1 MDEPNFPENL
11 ASLIQ
16 RIGPLLQA
24 YFAPDL
30 LRVGGGSVLQARW
43 SHRVSNDIEMFVEP
57 QVYNSVIL
65 DRRDQLEKSLE
76 QIDGVDGSRC
86 WVDLNALYLECEGVE
101 VSLLPVASLK
111 QLQYDFVVP
120 QTEISTDYTSSILAQ
135 KLVYRMGAAN
145 IFEIRDLWDL
155 HYAQEN
161 ARGEFL
167 DAMRFVTTP
176 TALSISTL
184 LATLPA
190 NLLAKTDK
198 PLMGVRERVD
208 SRALI
213 ESVRNAILEA
223 TSD

>member
-24 YFAPDL
+24 YFAPDS

-43 SHRVSNDIEMFVEP
+43 SHRVSNDIKMFVEP

-65 DRRDQLEKSLE
+65 GRRDQLEKSLE
-76 QIDGVDGSRC
+76 QIEGVDGSRSR
-86 WVDLNALYLECEGVE
+86 VDLIALYLECEGVK
-101 VSLLPVASLK
+101 VCLLPIAPLK
-111 QLQYDFVVP
+111 QLQNASVVP
-120 QTEISTDYTSSILAQ
+120 QTEIRTDYTSSILAH

-155 HYAQEN
+155 HCAQEY
-161 ARGEFL
+161 ARSEFHE
-167 DAMRFVTTP
+167 AVRFVTP
-176 TALSISTL
+176 RTALSICAL
-184 LATLPA
+184 LAALPG
-190 NLLAKTDK
+190 NLLTKTDK
-198 PLMGVRERVD
+198 QLIGVRERVD